1 MARNSRSSD
10 RLAMGPGAV
19 LTVNEAAGLLP
30 VSDREARLWLAG
42 RGLIRD
48 LAGRPVV
55 VWRDVLA
62 ALSEGE
68 DPEGSTSPPLF
79 LPLPRV
85 SLKPL

>member
-1 MARNSRSSD
+1 
-10 RLAMGPGAV
+10 MGAGAV
-19 LTVNEAAGLLP
+19 LTVNEAVGLLP

-68 DPEGSTSPPLF
+68 DPEGSTSPPF
-79 LPLPRV
+79 LPPLPRV